1 MAQKQKCNLQLYRD
15 FLIANQNRYSGVELS
30 RVAPDTGMAH
40 DSVTRWLMKAD
51 FRPQDLWQFAKPLVQ
66 SETGY
71 LVLDDT
77 VVSKPFAKN
86 IDLARWQYS
95 GREHREVNGI
105 GIVNLLWTDAGEYVP
120 VDYRLYA
127 PDHDGN
133 GKNDHFRE
141 MLDKAEK
148 RGFSPRYV
156 LFDSWYGAL
165 DNLKAIREKSWHW
178 VTDLKCNRLVSPAPH
193 RFVAVSDLDLDD
205 GTVRRVWLKG
215 YGEIVVCRLVLN
227 NGDTRYLASSDLTL
241 TDYET
246 LVSQWRERW
255 PIETFHQ
262 GLKQTTGVG
271 NCSAQRA
278 HAQRIHIFSSMVAF
292 LKLEKIRQRT
302 GQTWYEQ
309 KAAIA
314 RPATAAYL
322 ANA

>member
-1 MAQKQKCNLQLYRD
+1 MAQKQKCSLQLYRD

-30 RVAPDTGMAH
+30 RVAPDTSMAH

-51 FRPQDLWQFAKPLVQ
+51 FKPQDLWQFAKPLVRP
-66 SETGY
+66 EVGY

-105 GIVNLLWTDAGEYVP
+105 GIVNLLWTNAGEYVP

-127 PDHDGN
+127 PDHDGK

-141 MLDKAEK
+141 MLDKAEQ

-165 DNLKAIREKSWHW
+165 DNLKAIRRKGWHW
-178 VTDLKCNRLVSPAPH
+178 VTDLKCNRLVSLAPH
-193 RFVAVSDLDLDD
+193 QFVAVSDLDLDD
-205 GTVRRVWLKG
+205 GTVKRVWLKG
-215 YGEIVVCRLVLN
+215 YGEVIVCRLVLN
-227 NGDTRYLASSDLTL
+227 NGDTRYLASSDVTH
-241 TDYET
+241 TGYDT
-246 LVSQWRERW
+246 LVGHWRQRW

-292 LKLEKIRQRT
+292 LKLERIRQRT
-302 GQTWYEQ
+302 GRSWYEQ
-309 KAAIA
+309 KAEIT
-314 RPATAAYL
+314 RPATVAYL
-322 ANA
+322 ARA